1 MSQEDHIEKLA
12 EAVQEASLS
21 EQPAA
26 TKKGNRP
33 QKAEKPAKQP
43 PPPPAEDHAKDR
55 YGKVPTNF
63 GTMTHTGMT
72 HHSHGVV

>member
-1 MSQEDHIEKLA
+1 MSQENHIEKLA

-21 EQPAA
+21 ERPAGA
-26 TKKGNRP
+26 KMGNRP
-33 QKAEKPAKQP
+33 QKAEKLAKQP

-55 YGKVPTNF
+55 YGKVPINF

-72 HHSHGVV
+72 HPRHGVV